1 MVSVRDLLQKVFPAQ
16 TGHLQRAAPMV
27 SVREAIEQRPVDELG
42 GLLAPD
48 VVWVGL
54 WPGELCRNR
63 DDVFA
68 MLARMRERELRVQ
81 PSVVLE
87 TDDALVVD
95 PGLDGRHH
103 VLVLADGLVSEVRV
117 YPDRPAALAAVEG
130 RPW

>member
-1 MVSVRDLLQKVFPAQ
+1 M
-16 TGHLQRAAPMV
+16 
-27 SVREAIEQRPVDELG
+27 SVREAIERRSLDDFADT
-42 GLLAPD
+42 LAAD

-63 DDVFA
+63 DDVREMFVR
-68 MLARMRERELRVQ
+68 LRERELQVR
-81 PSVVLE
+81 PSVVLDR
-87 TDDALVVD
+87 DDVLVVD

-117 YPDRPAALAAVEG
+117 YPDRRSAVAAVEE